1 MDGPYRGLDSEF
13 QLRTH
18 LEGEWLAFETLAQ
31 AIYFGVLRNLQAK
44 LLWTC
49 LSKKSLQFPPNQFA
63 NSTVHQAVVLV
74 HGSGA
79 LALPQIDLR

>member
-31 AIYFGVLRNLQAK
+31 AYFWCFEKLVSEVCCGLVSRRKVL
-44 LLWTC
+44 
-49 LSKKSLQFPPNQFA
+49 SLRRTNP
-63 NSTVHQAVVLV
+63 TVHQAVVLV

-79 LALPQIDLR
+79 LALPQIDLL